1 MNERQHFWLERA
13 ELWGRWFENILL
25 SLLVIGLISLAS
37 IQIIMRNVL
46 SMGYPWTDSIIR
58 LMVLWLALAG
68 GIAASRDK
76 KHIAIDIVTRLLPP
90 NVKYVAD
97 VIAHLFTS
105 LVTGVIA
112 WYSFRFVQDSY
123 AFGDTLM
130 VNWPAWVFQLILPF
144 GFSVISYRYFLKAL
158 QEIVRVGR

>member
-1 MNERQHFWLERA
+1 MKEQQYFWLERA

-37 IQIIMRNVL
+37 IQIIMRNML
-46 SMGYPWTDSIIR
+46 SMGFPWTDSIIR

-76 KHIAIDIVTRLLPP
+76 KHIAIDIVTRSLPP
-90 NVKYVAD
+90 NVKWVAD

-112 WYSFRFVQDSY
+112 WLSFRFVQDSY

-144 GFSVISYRYFLKAL
+144 GFAVICYRYFLRAL
-158 QEIVRVGR
+158 REIVRVGR